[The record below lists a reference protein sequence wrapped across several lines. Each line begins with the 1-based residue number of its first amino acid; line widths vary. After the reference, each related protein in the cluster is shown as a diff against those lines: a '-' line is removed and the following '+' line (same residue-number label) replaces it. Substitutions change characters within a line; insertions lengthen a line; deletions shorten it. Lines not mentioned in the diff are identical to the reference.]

1 MEAVPPKQ
9 MFFLSEHSRIR
20 PTEGSCRECSA
31 PRSLLGLRR
40 ADPPYSEHSVC
51 RAARQFAPSAPRG
64 KILPLVRSGATYPL
78 AIKKAMADFRENA
91 FLLDFENWCLQHCWH
106 GEIPKG
112 PGRIENPEWA
122 AMMRKECEESDTT
135 FERYCAWVRQGGGDE
150 WFQS

>member
-1 MEAVPPKQ
+1 MAFRGKCGRVYACAFAYREAV
-9 MFFLSEHSRIR
+9 
-20 PTEGSCRECSA
+20 
-31 PRSLLGLRR
+31 SLG
-40 ADPPYSEHSVC
+40 H
-51 RAARQFAPSAPRG
+51 
-64 KILPLVRSGATYPL
+64 
-78 AIKKAMADFRENA
+78 KKAMADFRENA

-135 FERYCAWVRQGGGDE
+135 FERYCEWVHLGGGDE

>member
-1 MEAVPPKQ
+1 MAFV
-9 MFFLSEHSRIR
+9 
-20 PTEGSCRECSA
+20 
-31 PRSLLGLRR
+31 
-40 ADPPYSEHSVC
+40 
-51 RAARQFAPSAPRG
+51 
-64 KILPLVRSGATYPL
+64 VRSGWLGLCVAFRGKCGRVYACAFAYREAVSL
-78 AIKKAMADFRENA
+78 GHKKAMADFRENA

-135 FERYCAWVRQGGGDE
+135 FERYCEWVHLGGGDE

>member
-1 MEAVPPKQ
+1 MVVVQRKQ

-20 PTEGSCRECSA
+20 PTEGSYGVLSRGASRGEV
-31 PRSLLGLRR
+31 RTELW
-40 ADPPYSEHSVC
+40 VC
-51 RAARQFAPSAPRG
+51 GFSRQFAPAPREEN
-64 KILPLVRSGATYPL
+64 LRPLVRSGGHVSL
-78 AIKKAMADFRENA
+78 GHKKTMADFRENA
-91 FLLDFENWCLQHCWH
+91 FLLDFENWCLQYCWH